1 MKRAVVVLSGG
12 MDSALAA
19 AIAKEQ
25 GYEIFTLHLN
35 YGQLT
40 QKRELK
46 AFYDIS
52 HHFNAAG
59 RQVIDTGFFTQLGG
73 SSLIG
78 DGKIDMF
85 EALPDDIGER
95 GKNDIPRTYVPFRNG
110 FIISLAAAWGELIDA
125 QTIFIGVVEEDS
137 SGYPDCR
144 KEFYKYLSPAL
155 AAGTANGITVSTPLL
170 EMSKKQ
176 IVQQGELLKLPFEL
190 TWSCYTREDIP
201 CGTCESCL
209 LRARGFN
216 EAGIKDPLL
225 ENK

>member
-1 MKRAVVVLSGG
+1 MKKAVVVLSGG

-25 GYEIFTLHLN
+25 GYDIFTMHLN

-40 QKRELK
+40 QKRELQ
-46 AFYDIS
+46 AFHVLSD
-52 HHFNAAG
+52 HFDEAG
-59 RQVIDTGFFTQLGG
+59 LKTIDSEFFTQLGG

-78 DGKIDMF
+78 DGKIDMY
-85 EALPDDIGER
+85 ETLPDDIGER
-95 GKNDIPRTYVPFRNG
+95 GKGDIPSTYVPFRNG

-144 KEFYKYLSPAL
+144 KEFYKYFSPAL

-176 IVQQGELLKLPFEL
+176 IVQRGAELELPFDL

-216 EAGIKDPLL
+216 EAGIEDPLL
-225 ENK
+225 KNK